1 MKISEVVKEL
11 NNALDKYGDV
21 PVTMTIIGE
30 NDVDATIKDIRA
42 DENSVT
48 LYDK

>member
-21 PVTMTIIGE
+21 PVTMTVPNQYE
-30 NDVDATIKDIRA
+30 DAEVKDIQA
-42 DENSVT
+42 DEISVT
-48 LYDK
+48 LYDF

>member
-11 NNALDKYGDV
+11 NNVLNKYGDI

-30 NDVDATIKDIRA
+30 DDIDATIEDIRA

>member
-1 MKISEVVKEL
+1 MKITEVIEKL
-11 NNALDKYGDV
+11 NNALKQYGDI

-30 NDVDATIKDIRA
+30 NDVDATIEDIRA

>member
-1 MKISEVVKEL
+1 MKISEVIREL
-11 NNALDKYGDV
+11 NDALDKYGDT

-30 NDVDATIKDIRA
+30 NDVDATIEDIRA

-48 LYDK
+48 LYDE

>member
-48 LYDK
+48 LYDE

>member
-1 MKISEVVKEL
+1 MKISEVIKEL
-11 NNALDKYGDV
+11 NNALEQYGDV

-30 NDVDATIKDIRA
+30 NDVDATIEDIRV

-48 LYDK
+48 LYDE

>member
-1 MKISEVVKEL
+1 MKISEVIKEL
-11 NNALDKYGDV
+11 NNAFEQYGDV

-30 NDVDATIKDIRA
+30 NDVDATIEDIQA

-48 LYDK
+48 LYDE